1 MAMTEQKRSALRH
14 PIRWFLRT
22 ETNSPEEI
30 PRKELTFFGLAHWG
44 QSSLHSMA
52 GGDRFFH
59 FCTNVLMIKPET
71 VGQVLGMTTL
81 FDAVNDPVAGSI
93 IDGYRFKDGRKLL
106 PWIKYTSP
114 PIAIIAFLMFV
125 NWNLSAGM
133 TVAYAAMIY
142 IMWDI
147 LYSFRD
153 AAIWGMTATISPH
166 SDQRARSSQY
176 ADIGAMLGGLL
187 PSLTMPML
195 SGGGVFG
202 LNQQQVYF
210 IFAVVLCLGGGFMSM
225 FAVGMNERVRS
236 QPPAKAKGDR
246 MHAVRE
252 FFRNISYLRHNHIIL
267 LLLASEVFAALSP
280 QVSDIYIYQQLSYQV
295 GGREISAA
303 LLVTI
308 FGAATMLPGAAL
320 KFFATKIAS
329 RVGGMKRIIV
339 IARIANIVTGLLGF
353 FIGIKT
359 VWALAL
365 VQLIDGFNNLP
376 GSLNSIAWRA
386 LVGDSVDYV
395 EWKTDKR
402 TEGITMSV
410 RNFMA
415 KLGNAIKRFIQGYTL
430 VFLQFD
436 ASLVPRNQPQNA
448 HFQRWIWPAFRL
460 GPVLGLALSL
470 IPLLLIRFPESLRH
484 QVEAEMIERRAL
496 AAAEEPENQSKA

>member
-1 MAMTEQKRSALRH
+1 MALSQSKRNAIRH
-14 PIRWFLRT
+14 PIRWFMNT
-22 ETNSPEEI
+22 ETEQPGEI

-71 VGQVLGMTTL
+71 VGQLLGMTTL
-81 FDAVNDPVAGSI
+81 FDALNDPVAGSI

-125 NWNLSAGM
+125 NWNLPAGL
-133 TVAYAAMIY
+133 TAAYAAVIY
-142 IMWDI
+142 ILWDV

-153 AAIWGMTATISPH
+153 AAIWGMTATVSPH

-176 ADIGAMLGGLL
+176 ADIGAMIGGLL
-187 PSLTMPML
+187 PALTLPML

-202 LNQQQVYF
+202 LNQQQVYLM
-210 IFAVVLCLGGGFMSM
+210 FAVVLCLGGGFMSL
-225 FAVGMNERVRS
+225 FAMGMNERVRS
-236 QPPAKAKGDR
+236 QPPAAEKGDKI
-246 MHAVRE
+246 HVVRE
-252 FFRNISYLRHNHIIL
+252 FFLNISYLRHNHIIL
-267 LLLASEVFAALSP
+267 LLLASEVLAALSP
-280 QVSDIYIYQQLSYQV
+280 QVTDIYIYQQLTYQV
-295 GGREISAA
+295 GGKEISAA

-308 FGAATMLPGAAL
+308 FSAATMLPGAAL
-320 KFFATKIAS
+320 KFFATKIAD

-339 IARIANIVTGLLGF
+339 IARAAQVVTGLLGF
-353 FIGIKT
+353 FVGIKS
-359 VWALAL
+359 VWSLAL
-365 VQLIDGFNNLP
+365 LLLIDGFNNLP

-395 EWKTDKR
+395 EWKIDKR

-415 KLGNAIKRFIQGYTL
+415 KLSNAIKRFIQGYTL
-430 VFLQFD
+430 GFLQFD
-436 ASLVPRNQPQNA
+436 ASRVANKLPQNA

-460 GPVLGLALSL
+460 GPVLGLAMSL
-470 IPLLLIRFPESLRH
+470 IPLLLIKYPESLRL
-484 QVEAEMIERRAL
+484 QVEAEMLERRAL
-496 AAAEEPENQSKA
+496 AAAKEEQES